1 MPWPMTGTVEALM
14 ADQAKKT
21 VGQYVDWIGKYVE
34 AALEDI
40 NNLRQAQQQAAGAAE
55 GGGPCGGFSVMCGAV

>member
-1 MPWPMTGTVEALM
+1 M

-34 AALEDI
+34 EALEEI
-40 NNLRQAQQQAAGAAE
+40 NNMRQAQQAAE
-55 GGGPCGGFSVMCGAV
+55 GVDICRCHAGQGA